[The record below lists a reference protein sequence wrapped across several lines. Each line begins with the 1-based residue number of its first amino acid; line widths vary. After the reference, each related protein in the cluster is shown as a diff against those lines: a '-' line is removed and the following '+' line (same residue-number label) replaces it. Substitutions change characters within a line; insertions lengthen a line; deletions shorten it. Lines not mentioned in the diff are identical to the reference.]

1 MSLPHPLIHL
11 ICTTLVFKGRLSYL
25 ACGHWRQSLKTR
37 KFTSCWHCQGQGQFR
52 PRSHIIIL
60 TFIGQVRHRGPC
72 GIILSRHSCPILEIV
87 AHSIEKFFL
96 LELNIRSDTRMTNLS
111 LEWFKTATTTDW
123 LHHFSLLVRLLV
135 DEFDLLCPKHCLA
148 PITTLAVLLVLDET
162 IREKCSPAVDAR
174 L

>member
-1 MSLPHPLIHL
+1 
-11 ICTTLVFKGRLSYL
+11 
-25 ACGHWRQSLKTR
+25 
-37 KFTSCWHCQGQGQFR
+37 
-52 PRSHIIIL
+52 
-60 TFIGQVRHRGPC
+60 
-72 GIILSRHSCPILEIV
+72 
-87 AHSIEKFFL
+87 
-96 LELNIRSDTRMTNLS
+96 MTNLS
-111 LEWFKTATTTDW
+111 LEWFKTATTTDG